1 MLFGKAFQ
9 DDDQREISC
18 VKHALSASGTPYS
31 EKTKKANSQRVP
43 EKQTYPLSYK
53 TFTPQ
58 FLLHS
63 APVQRIHETVRD
75 KSTKK
80 TSINIIDFIP
90 VSEYAHYFD
99 VTVLCMVLTAVW
111 QCHTGSVLK
120 KETVSLNAM
129 WGVLFTLILI
139 LYMGLR
145 PVSVYFGDTVNYAKG
160 FYTAAN
166 SRDPFS
172 WQWEG
177 EWLFYNLMQW
187 FARYSD
193 IHTFFLL
200 CATVYI
206 GSLWLAMQRI
216 FKGYYYIPFLVIL
229 SMFTFWSYGVN
240 GIRNGMGASLF
251 ILAMTYVNRPPVM
264 IGLCVLA
271 AGIHKSIYLM
281 VGAGTLT
288 WFIKNSY
295 WYLAGW
301 MACVGVSYAIG
312 GRIQAYLAATNL
324 MGGDDRFSGYLT
336 GDNMVGEIVQMSMTF
351 RWDFLLYS
359 AMGVAVGYYFIFRRN
374 FKDEYYHWI
383 YNTFLV
389 TNAFWVLVIRAAY
402 SNRFAQISWFIMPV
416 VLIYPFMKERF
427 WVNHEKMLGYAL
439 LTFYAFTFYF
449 NIWK

>member
-1 MLFGKAFQ
+1 M
-9 DDDQREISC
+9 
-18 VKHALSASGTPYS
+18 
-31 EKTKKANSQRVP
+31 
-43 EKQTYPLSYK
+43 
-53 TFTPQ
+53 
-58 FLLHS
+58 
-63 APVQRIHETVRD
+63 
-75 KSTKK
+75 
-80 TSINIIDFIP
+80 IDFIP

-166 SRDPFS
+166 SHDPFS

-336 GDNMVGEIVQMSMTF
+336 GDNMEGENVQMSMTF